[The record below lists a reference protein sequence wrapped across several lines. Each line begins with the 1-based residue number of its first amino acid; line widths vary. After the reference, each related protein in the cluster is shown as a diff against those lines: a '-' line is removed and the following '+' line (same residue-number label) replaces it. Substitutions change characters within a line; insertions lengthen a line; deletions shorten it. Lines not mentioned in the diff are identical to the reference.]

1 MTSFFHDLEDQL
13 RTAARARAGVHTPE
27 GHPPGRA
34 RVPSSHGRLA
44 RSLHALPV
52 LAAVA
57 VAIAVVVGALLVLV
71 PGRGHTPRPT
81 PPAGG
86 GVGAILGGR
95 LDAQTE
101 RELRYIAQANR
112 PVQESAACRTRI
124 PAHAQLIHARPSP
137 AVLSILGVLRRPA
150 TPADHLASGQLDAG
164 APVYAGYIRRALRA
178 AGTSYYIYVEHDN
191 GAGYPSDRCLTLEVD
206 AVNRALP
213 RIPASLRAPT
223 QTLEA
228 RLVAY
233 ERKLKA
239 LPGQDTVC
247 FVAQARNG
255 GDSSCGASVLQLEN
269 GVAPSGLLDT
279 LSGVVPDGVASVTLH
294 FAPRRGHPAR
304 SYTAPVSANVY
315 AARVPGA
322 SGNTVVGDVSQP
334 TVVWHAADGRT
345 LKVIAP
351 IRPGAARR
359 ACQAHPVQCVTVQ
372 GGSSERSS
380 GSASATATTPSR
392 SGPRPQTSGG

>member
-1 MTSFFHDLEDQL
+1 MTSFFSDLEGQL
-13 RTAARARAGVHTPE
+13 RTAARARAGAHTPEAHPAE
-27 GHPPGRA
+27 GHPPTP
-34 RVPSSHGRLA
+34 VPRKRGRLA
-44 RSLHALPV
+44 RGLHALPV

-71 PGRGHTPRPT
+71 PGRGHPPSPT

-86 GVGAILGGR
+86 GLGAILGGR
-95 LDAQTE
+95 LDARTE
-101 RELRYIAQANR
+101 RELRYIAQATR
-112 PVQESAACRTRI
+112 AVQESAACRTRI
-124 PAHAQLIHARPSP
+124 PSHAQLIHARPSQ
-137 AVLSILGVLRRPA
+137 ALLSILGVLRRPA

-191 GAGYPSDRCLTLEVD
+191 GAEFPSDRCLTREVD

-213 RIPASLRAPT
+213 TIPASLRAPT

-233 ERKLKA
+233 ERRLKA
-239 LPGQDTVC
+239 LPRQDTVC

-269 GVAPSGLLDT
+269 GVPPSGLLDT
-279 LSGVVPDGVASVTLH
+279 LSGLVPDGVASVTLR

-304 SYTAPVSANVY
+304 SYTAPITPTSTPCACRAPPGTMSWVPSARPPWSGTLPTD
-315 AARVPGA
+315 AR
-322 SGNTVVGDVSQP
+322 
-334 TVVWHAADGRT
+334 
-345 LKVIAP
+345 
-351 IRPGAARR
+351 
-359 ACQAHPVQCVTVQ
+359 
-372 GGSSERSS
+372 
-380 GSASATATTPSR
+380 
-392 SGPRPQTSGG
+392 